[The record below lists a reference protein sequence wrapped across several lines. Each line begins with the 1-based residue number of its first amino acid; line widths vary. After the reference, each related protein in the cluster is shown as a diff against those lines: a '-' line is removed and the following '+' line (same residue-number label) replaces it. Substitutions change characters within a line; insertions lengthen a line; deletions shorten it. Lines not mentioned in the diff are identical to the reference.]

1 MPKYRVEWRHGAECI
16 LSCFGSGF
24 LELKFGLNFT
34 DSSLDNSA
42 DDSYIDSQ
50 TQRDGKTDRN
60 GRDLKH

>member
-16 LSCFGSGF
+16 LNCFGSGF
-24 LELKFGLNFT
+24 LESKFGANFT

-50 TQRDGKTDRN
+50 TQTEGKTDRN
-60 GRDLKH
+60 GQD